1 MNLKKR
7 QPATKR
13 VKGASVLAPRDFD
26 LNIEKVLDGWD
37 VSHAIREIIA
47 NALDES
53 VLTSTKLP
61 EIVQRGP
68 RHWIIRDFGRGLRYQ
83 HLTQKENPE
92 KRRRARDIVGR
103 FGVGL
108 KDALAVLDRRS
119 VGVEICSS
127 HDKISLVHKPKAGFP
142 DVKTLHARVVS
153 SPEPTMRGTEVQIH
167 PVTAADVQQA
177 KDCFLRYSGD
187 PILEETKFGQI
198 LRTPKKRIAR
208 IYVNGLVVA
217 EEPNFA
223 FSYNVTSL
231 TQAMR
236 KALNRER
243 TNVGRSAY
251 SDRVKAMLMV
261 AESEQVAEVLAHDLE
276 GLASG
281 RARDEL
287 KDWSDVGVRAC
298 QILNA
303 KRALVF
309 VTWEELLN
317 KKELVDQA
325 RRDGRDVIT
334 VPGTIANKLVGLKD
348 IAGQPL
354 QALTR
359 FAEEYCKSIEF
370 KFVDIVD
377 LTTKERRI
385 FDHLDAIGIAGGGRP
400 KCVREVL
407 VSETMRPSVHEGLHP
422 EGLWDDITGRVIIHR
437 PVLRSLRRFAGT
449 VLHEFA
455 HARSDEP
462 DVSRDFELA
471 LTDVIGILATSLV
484 GEQEVEV
491 ESKPPRQRTR
501 I

>member
-1 MNLKKR
+1 MVAKKR
-7 QPATKR
+7 QIARVRTKR
-13 VKGASVLAPRDFD
+13 TPVLSLRDFD

-37 VSHAIREIIA
+37 VSHAVREIIA

-53 VLTSTKLP
+53 VLTSTEIP
-61 EIVQRGP
+61 EIFQRGS
-68 RHWIIRDFGRGLRYQ
+68 RHWVIRDFGRGLRYQ

-119 VGVEICSS
+119 VRVEIYSS
-127 HDKISLVHKPKAGFP
+127 HDTIGLVHKPKAGFP
-142 DVKTLHARVVS
+142 DVKTLHARVGAS
-153 SPEPTMRGTEVQIH
+153 SDPGMRGTEVQLH
-167 PVTAADVQQA
+167 PVNAADVQQA

-187 PILEETKFGQI
+187 PVLEETKFGQI
-198 LRTPKKRIAR
+198 LRTPKKRAPR

-251 SDRVKAMLMV
+251 AERIKAMLMV
-261 AESEQVAEVLAHDLE
+261 AESEQVAEVLARDLE

-287 KDWSDVGVRAC
+287 KNWTDVGVRAC

-303 KRALVF
+303 KRAVVF
-309 VTWEELLN
+309 ATWEDLLN
-317 KKELVDQA
+317 RKELVDQA
-325 RRDGRDVIT
+325 RREGRDVIT
-334 VPGTIANKLVGLKD
+334 VPGTIAIKLDGLVD
-348 IAGQPL
+348 IAGRPL
-354 QALTR
+354 QSLTR
-359 FAEEYCKSIEF
+359 FAEEYGESIEF
-370 KFVDIVD
+370 KFVEVAD
-377 LTTKERRI
+377 LTAAERRV
-385 FDHLDAIGIAGGGRP
+385 FSHLDVIGKVGGGRP
-400 KCVREVL
+400 KQVRQVL
-407 VSETMRPSVHEGLHP
+407 ISETMRPSVHEGLNP
-422 EGLWDDITGRVIIHR
+422 EGLWDPAAGWVVIHR
-437 PVLRSLRRFAGT
+437 PVLRSLRSFAGT

-455 HARSDEP
+455 HARSGEP
-462 DVSRDFELA
+462 DLSRDFELA
-471 LTDVIGILATSLV
+471 LTDVIGILATSIV
-484 GEQEVEV
+484 NQ
-491 ESKPPRQRTR
+491 Q
-501 I
+501 